1 MNLYREERINM
12 IVAMMMTLTNISEEK
27 AFKLFQSTVIYQNIV
42 DGEECTLSESY
53 SANLEDV
60 IEELQES
67 NQNDLV
73 KNITEEAVTN
83 LNKYMFDK
91 GIKSAKQLKEM
102 KMS

>member
-1 MNLYREERINM
+1 MNQYREERINM

-27 AFKLFQSTVIYQNIV
+27 AFKLLKSTTTYQNIV

-83 LNKYMFDK
+83 LNKRMLDEN
-91 GIKSAKQLKEM
+91 IKSAKQLKEM
-102 KMS
+102 E

>member
-1 MNLYREERINM
+1 MNPYREERINM
-12 IVAMMMTLTNISEEK
+12 IVAMMMTLADISEEK
-27 AFKLFQSTVIYQNIV
+27 ALKLLKSTITYQNIV
-42 DGEECTLSESY
+42 DGEACTLSESY

-60 IEELQES
+60 VEELQES
-67 NQNDLV
+67 SQSDLV

-83 LNKYMFDK
+83 LNKRMFDK